1 MRGYVPKSMSL
12 FVCERENQIFNEF
25 TGNNHAYLA
34 RSMVYLCNGST
45 KSSNVCRKK
54 KLPNGSL
61 ICSLDPKNKPSDR
74 KKSLGFLF
82 RYV

>member
-1 MRGYVPKSMSL
+1 MSSPAITSHTL
-12 FVCERENQIFNEF
+12 
-25 TGNNHAYLA
+25 L